1 MGDSSSG
8 TIADRAA
15 ERLAPFLGPHTA
27 RTAVKTFT
35 QRALG
40 RGPETL
46 TLADVPALAAAL
58 KPMLRTLVGKDR
70 GEAVVRLILREFGL

>member
-1 MGDSSSG
+1 MPEPFTG
-8 TIADRAA
+8 TIAERAA
-15 ERLAPFLGPHTA
+15 DRLAPFLGPHTA

-46 TLADVPALAAAL
+46 TIADVPALASAL
-58 KPMLRTLVGKDR
+58 KPMLRTLVGKER